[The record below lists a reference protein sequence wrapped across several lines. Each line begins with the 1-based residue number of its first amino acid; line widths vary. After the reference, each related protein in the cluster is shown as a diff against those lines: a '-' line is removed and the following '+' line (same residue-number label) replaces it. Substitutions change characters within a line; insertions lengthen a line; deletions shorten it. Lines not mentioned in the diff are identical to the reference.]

1 MIFHSLLYRKL
12 LNRFKKS
19 NNELTDLKERYVRL
33 LSDLENY
40 KKTVS
45 RKASEEKE
53 IEKEK
58 IFKEI
63 ILIVDNFDRAL
74 DFIKKSNGNDDI
86 KKGVE
91 MIYKQ
96 LIGFLNNNGIEQISF
111 KGKSF
116 DPKLCEALVVKEGD
130 EDNIVVEEFEK
141 AYVYK
146 GKVLKPAKVAVSKKI
161 TS

>member
-12 LNRFKKS
+12 LNRLKKS